1 MKRAGFHLP
10 VSVTPSYE
18 SYSGS
23 SGQQRVQTDPGKLG
37 GRKVGLVRW
46 QGRLSQRLDVMKYL
60 DTSWFEEA
68 VPVSEGLD
76 AVKPLLGYYFCWAAI
91 NDLMGQIHTENPEF
105 AVDELK
111 SRKSS
116 PLSVLSVIGHEL
128 TDEDFNARGAAFS
141 EDYLRAKYFQDF
153 TTTFLYDAADSHPFE
168 VPDSWQRFDEL
179 AERIEKRFAKWSAGE
194 DINRPWW
201 RFWG

>member
-1 MKRAGFHLP
+1 
-10 VSVTPSYE
+10 
-18 SYSGS
+18 
-23 SGQQRVQTDPGKLG
+23 
-37 GRKVGLVRW
+37 
-46 QGRLSQRLDVMKYL
+46 MKYL

-68 VPVSEGLD
+68 VPDAGSEGLD

-105 AVDELK
+105 DVDALK
-111 SRKSS
+111 SRKNS
-116 PLSVLSVIGHEL
+116 PLSVLSVIGHKL

-141 EDYLRAKYFQDF
+141 EAYLEAKYFQDF
-153 TTTFLYDAADSHPFE
+153 STTFLYDAADSHPFD

-179 AERIEKRFAKWSAGE
+179 AERIEKRFAKWAAGE